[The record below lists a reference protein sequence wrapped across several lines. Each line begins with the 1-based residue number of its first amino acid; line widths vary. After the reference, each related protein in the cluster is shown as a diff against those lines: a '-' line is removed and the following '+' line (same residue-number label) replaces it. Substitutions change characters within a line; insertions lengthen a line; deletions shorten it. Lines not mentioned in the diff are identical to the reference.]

1 MSHVEQSDSTSSK
14 RALLV
19 PYIQRQIYLVAHAAN
34 RTPPHRSGCYR
45 MQSRL
50 AVYSETYQGHAYES
64 NNIGSSSTS
73 NYRHVH
79 PQWMSRAREQE
90 ELHIPRAFTQ
100 VRQCNEKLA
109 AISSMRPGL
118 AWPDHFSRVVI
129 YISSYLAPAFIPCA
143 ALVLILL
150 QTFGSLHL
158 AASTTPTRVTLRLQV
173 VPAAMK
179 QELRK
184 ETTRLTT
191 TVEILFAQVFHRPML
206 Y

>member
-1 MSHVEQSDSTSSK
+1 MIQPRVRELCLCHIYRGKYTLHTRQTEPRRTGPVVIVCRVDWRCTARLTKVMPTKVITSVVHQPVITAMCTLMGWAEHGS
-14 RALLV
+14 RRN
-19 PYIQRQIYLVAHAAN
+19 YTYLVHLLRYVNAMKN
-34 RTPPHRSGCYR
+34 WPPFHRC
-45 MQSRL
+45 
-50 AVYSETYQGHAYES
+50 
-64 NNIGSSSTS
+64 
-73 NYRHVH
+73 
-79 PQWMSRAREQE
+79 
-90 ELHIPRAFTQ
+90 
-100 VRQCNEKLA
+100 
-109 AISSMRPGL
+109 GL

-173 VPAAMK
+173 LAAAMK

-206 Y
+206 YWTD

>member
-19 PYIQRQIYLVAHAAN
+19 PYTYNIQRQIYLAHAAN

-45 MQSRL
+45 VQSRL
-50 AVYSETYQGHAYES
+50 AAYSETYQGHAYES

-73 NYRHVH
+73 SYRHVH

-100 VRQCNEKLA
+100 VRQCKEKLA

-118 AWPDHFSRVVI
+118 ARPLQQGRNLHQLISRTRMYFYKHSVH
-129 YISSYLAPAFIPCA
+129 C
-143 ALVLILL
+143 ILL
-150 QTFGSLHL
+150 HL
-158 AASTTPTRVTLRLQV
+158 LPR
-173 VPAAMK
+173 
-179 QELRK
+179 
-184 ETTRLTT
+184 
-191 TVEILFAQVFHRPML
+191 HG
-206 Y
+206 